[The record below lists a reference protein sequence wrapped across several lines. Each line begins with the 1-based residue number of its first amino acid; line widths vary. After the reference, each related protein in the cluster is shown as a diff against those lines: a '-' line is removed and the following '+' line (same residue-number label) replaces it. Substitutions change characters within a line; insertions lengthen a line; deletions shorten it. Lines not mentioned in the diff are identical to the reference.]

1 MQVRHRSPL
10 LNALVAQSQER
21 RTSNAGDP
29 GGRPG
34 GGATFGDACSVEASL
49 SCKQAVVSAT
59 LTVSTN
65 FLRGEAP
72 ATQALDAS
80 GGPAGV
86 PLLYSPVAQQTEH
99 QFAELEAAGAIS
111 AGRTTLNGW

>member
-1 MQVRHRSPL
+1 MLH
-10 LNALVAQSQER
+10 ALVAQSQER
-21 RTSNAGDP
+21 RTSNAEDP

-80 GGPAGV
+80 GVPAGV
-86 PLLYSPVAQQTEH
+86 P
-99 QFAELEAAGAIS
+99 FALFPRSSAERAAALGANGLES
-111 AGRTTLNGW
+111 TVDR